1 LVSILQFLNI
11 SNLDDRKMI
20 VSWNWLTEYVELAMT
35 HDDLVDRLTMS
46 GLNHEGTELVGS
58 DHAIDLEVTSNR
70 ADCLGHIG
78 VAREIAALYEIPLN
92 LPDPQPATCSESI
105 SQVCSIAIES
115 AGACE
120 RYTARLIRGVK
131 IGPSPEWMQERLKSL
146 GIGIVNNVVDATNY
160 VMFECGQPLHA
171 FDFAKL
177 KDGKIIVREAQAAE
191 TFEAIDHRTYQ
202 LMPGMCVIADSE
214 NPVALGGVMG
224 GADSEVSET
233 TVDVLIEAAY
243 FDPLTIRSA
252 ARKLKLHSP
261 SSFRFERNIDS
272 ENLDW
277 ASRRVCE
284 LILQSAGGEL
294 LEGVIDAG
302 NPPAPREAITLRYCQ
317 LERLLGIKIPV
328 DFIAPTLEKIGLA
341 IESSDE
347 QSVTAVPPSWR
358 KDLTRDVDLVE
369 EVGRIYGFEKIP
381 DNVNVPMSASYRPKA
396 DRVIDK
402 IRSVLTAA
410 GFDEAVTPSLVP
422 QPWSDAFTPWCD
434 SPPLISSQPML
445 GVLEEY
451 SHNIGAVNLL
461 RRSLVPS
468 LLEVRRIN
476 DYRSNANVNLFE
488 TAKVYLPS
496 GQQGIPDQPMKLALA
511 SHRDFFAVKGVVE
524 ALVAAI
530 NPSATVQ
537 VNECNE
543 ALLDAT
549 QAGELWI
556 GGQRLGWIGLVSESA
571 KKQFGLRSEATVV
584 EIDLGVLE
592 NETQLIAR
600 HANQSPFPPVARD
613 FNFIMDEEV
622 RWASLESTVRSENGP
637 LLESV
642 KYRETFRNE
651 KKDGSGKKRVL
662 FSVVFRSQE
671 ATLTGEQAEELCN
684 RIIANCANAH
694 QAILVG

>member
-1 LVSILQFLNI
+1 
-11 SNLDDRKMI
+11 MI
-20 VSWNWLTEYVELAMT
+20 VSWNWLTDYVDLAMT

-46 GLNHEGTELVGS
+46 GLNHEGTDLVDK

-78 VAREIAALYEIPLN
+78 VAREIAALYEIPLKIPN
-92 LPDPQPATCSESI
+92 PQPVTCSDSI
-105 SQVCSIAIES
+105 SQFCSVVIE
-115 AGACE
+115 AEGACQ

-131 IGPSPEWMQERLKSL
+131 IGESPQWMQGRLKSL

-160 VMFECGQPLHA
+160 VMLECGQPLHA
-171 FDFAKL
+171 FDFSKI
-177 KDGKIIVREAQAAE
+177 KDGEIIVREARAEE

-202 LMPGMCVIADSE
+202 LDPSMCVIADSE
-214 NPVALGGVMG
+214 DAVALGGVMG
-224 GADSEVSET
+224 GADSEVSEA

-284 LILQSAGGEL
+284 LILESAGGDL
-294 LEGVIDAG
+294 LEGVVDVGA
-302 NPPAPREAITLRYCQ
+302 PPPPRESINLRYSQ
-317 LERLLGIKIPV
+317 LQRLLGIEIPI
-328 DFIAPTLEKIGLA
+328 DFVAPALEKLGLV

-347 QSVTAVPPSWR
+347 SSVTAVAPSWR

-381 DNVNVPMSASYRPKA
+381 DDVNVPMSASYRPKA
-396 DRVIDK
+396 DRVVDK
-402 IRSVLTAA
+402 VRNVLTAA

-451 SHNIGAVNLL
+451 SHNIGTVNLL
-461 RRSLVPS
+461 RRSLIPS

-488 TAKVYLPS
+488 TAKVYLTS
-496 GQQGIPDQPMKLALA
+496 SQQEIPHQPMKLAFV

-524 ALVAAI
+524 ALV
-530 NPSATVQ
+530 
-537 VNECNE
+537 
-543 ALLDAT
+543 
-549 QAGELWI
+549 
-556 GGQRLGWIGLVSESA
+556 
-571 KKQFGLRSEATVV
+571 
-584 EIDLGVLE
+584 
-592 NETQLIAR
+592 
-600 HANQSPFPPVARD
+600 
-613 FNFIMDEEV
+613 
-622 RWASLESTVRSENGP
+622 
-637 LLESV
+637 
-642 KYRETFRNE
+642 RE
-651 KKDGSGKKRVL
+651 
-662 FSVVFRSQE
+662 
-671 ATLTGEQAEELCN
+671 
-684 RIIANCANAH
+684 
-694 QAILVG
+694 

>member
-1 LVSILQFLNI
+1 
-11 SNLDDRKMI
+11 MI
-20 VSWNWLTEYVELAMT
+20 VSWNWLTEYVDLAMT

-46 GLNHEGTELVGS
+46 GLNHEGTDLV
-58 DHAIDLEVTSNR
+58 DKDQAIDLEVTSNR

-78 VAREIAALYEIPLN
+78 VAREIAALYEIPLKI
-92 LPDPQPATCSESI
+92 PDPQPATCSDSV
-105 SQVCSIAIES
+105 SQFCSVEIE
-115 AGACE
+115 AEGACG

-131 IGPSPEWMQERLKSL
+131 IGPSPQWMQERLKSL

-171 FDFAKL
+171 FDFSKIQ
-177 KDGKIIVREAQAAE
+177 DGKIMVREARAEE

-202 LMPGMCVIADSE
+202 LAPGMCVIADSE
-214 NPVALGGVMG
+214 DAVALGGVMG
-224 GADSEVSET
+224 GADSEVSEA

-243 FDPLTIRSA
+243 FEPLTIRSA

-284 LILQSAGGEL
+284 LILESAGGEL
-294 LEGVIDAG
+294 LEGVIDVG
-302 NPPAPREAITLRYCQ
+302 SPPPSRESIKLRYRQ
-317 LERLLGIKIPV
+317 LQRLLGIEIPI
-328 DFIAPTLEKIGLA
+328 DFVAPTLEKLGLV

-347 QSVTAVPPSWR
+347 NSVTAIAPSWR

-381 DNVNVPMSASYRPKA
+381 DDVNVPMSASYRPKA
-396 DRVIDK
+396 DRVVDK
-402 IRSVLTAA
+402 VRNVLTAA

-451 SHNIGAVNLL
+451 SHNIGTVNLL

-476 DYRSNANVNLFE
+476 DYRSNVNVNLFE

-496 GQQGIPDQPMKLALA
+496 DGNAIPDQPMKLALV

-524 ALVAAI
+524 ALVRELNPLAA
-530 NPSATVQ
+530 VK
-537 VNECNE
+537 VKKCDE
-543 ALLDAT
+543 ALLDAS
-549 QAGELWI
+549 QSGEFWL
-556 GGQRLGWIGLVSESA
+556 GEQRLGWIGSVSESA
-571 KKQFGLRSEATVV
+571 KKQFGLRSAAVVV
-584 EIDLGVLE
+584 EVDLGVLE
-592 NETQLIAR
+592 HQTQLIAC
-600 HANQSPFPPVARD
+600 HANQSPFPPVSRD
-613 FNFIMDEEV
+613 FNFIMDDEV
-622 RWASLESTVRSENGP
+622 RWASLEATIRSESGP

-642 KYRETFRNE
+642 RYLETFRDE
-651 KKDGSGKKRVL
+651 TRDGPGKKRVL
-662 FSVVFRSQE
+662 FSVVFRSNE
-671 ATLTGEQAEELCN
+671 ATLTGAQAEELCN
-684 RIIANCANAH
+684 RIIANCTNAH
-694 QAILVG
+694 EATLVG

>member
-1 LVSILQFLNI
+1 
-11 SNLDDRKMI
+11 MI
-20 VSWNWLTEYVELAMT
+20 VSWNWLTEYVDLAMT

-46 GLNHEGTELVGS
+46 GLNHEGTDLV
-58 DHAIDLEVTSNR
+58 DKDQAIDLEVTSNR

-78 VAREIAALYEIPLN
+78 VAREIAALYEIPLKI
-92 LPDPQPATCSESI
+92 PDPQPATCSDSV
-105 SQVCSIAIES
+105 SQFCSVEIE
-115 AGACE
+115 AEGACE

-131 IGPSPEWMQERLKSL
+131 IGPSPQWMQERLKSL

-171 FDFAKL
+171 FDFSKIQ
-177 KDGKIIVREAQAAE
+177 DGKIMVREARAEE

-202 LMPGMCVIADSE
+202 LAPGMCVIADSE
-214 NPVALGGVMG
+214 DAVALGGVMG
-224 GADSEVSET
+224 GADSEVSEA

-243 FDPLTIRSA
+243 FEPLTIRSA

-284 LILQSAGGEL
+284 LILESAGGEL
-294 LEGVIDAG
+294 LEGVIDVG
-302 NPPAPREAITLRYCQ
+302 SPPPSRESIKLRYRQ
-317 LERLLGIKIPV
+317 LQRLLGIEIPI
-328 DFIAPTLEKIGLA
+328 DFVAPTLEKLGLV

-347 QSVTAVPPSWR
+347 NSVTAIAPSWR

-381 DNVNVPMSASYRPKA
+381 DDVNVPMSASYRPKA
-396 DRVIDK
+396 DRVVDK
-402 IRSVLTAA
+402 VRNVLTAA

-451 SHNIGAVNLL
+451 SHNIGTVNLL

-476 DYRSNANVNLFE
+476 DYRSNVNVNLFE

-496 GQQGIPDQPMKLALA
+496 DGNAIPDQPMKLALV

-524 ALVAAI
+524 ALVRELNPLAA
-530 NPSATVQ
+530 VE
-537 VNECNE
+537 VKKCDE
-543 ALLDAT
+543 ALLDAS
-549 QAGELWI
+549 QSGEFWL
-556 GGQRLGWIGLVSESA
+556 GEQRLGWIGSVSESA
-571 KKQFGLRSEATVV
+571 KKQFGLRSAAVVV
-584 EIDLGVLE
+584 EVDLGVLE
-592 NETQLIAR
+592 HQTQLIAC
-600 HANQSPFPPVARD
+600 HANQSPFPPVSRD
-613 FNFIMDEEV
+613 FNFIMDDEV
-622 RWASLESTVRSENGP
+622 RWASLEATIRSESGP

-642 KYRETFRNE
+642 RYLETFRDE
-651 KKDGSGKKRVL
+651 TRDGPGKKRVL
-662 FSVVFRSQE
+662 FSVVFRSNE
-671 ATLTGEQAEELCN
+671 ATLTGAQAEELCN
-684 RIIANCANAH
+684 RIIANCTNAH
-694 QAILVG
+694 EATLVG

>member
-1 LVSILQFLNI
+1 
-11 SNLDDRKMI
+11 MI
-20 VSWNWLTEYVELAMT
+20 VSWNWLTEYVDLAMT

-46 GLNHEGTELVGS
+46 GLNHEGTDLV
-58 DHAIDLEVTSNR
+58 DKDQAIDLEVTSNR

-78 VAREIAALYEIPLN
+78 VAREIAALYEIPLKI
-92 LPDPQPATCSESI
+92 PDPQPATCSDSV
-105 SQVCSIAIES
+105 SQFCSVEIE
-115 AGACE
+115 AEGACE

-131 IGPSPEWMQERLKSL
+131 IGPSPQWMQERLKSL

-171 FDFAKL
+171 FDFSKIQ
-177 KDGKIIVREAQAAE
+177 DGKIIVREARAEE

-202 LMPGMCVIADSE
+202 LAPGMCVIADSE
-214 NPVALGGVMG
+214 DAVALGGVMG
-224 GADSEVSET
+224 GADSEVSEA

-284 LILQSAGGEL
+284 LILESAGGEL
-294 LEGVIDAG
+294 LEGVIDVG
-302 NPPAPREAITLRYCQ
+302 SPPPSRESINLRYRQ
-317 LERLLGIKIPV
+317 LQRLLGIEIPI
-328 DFIAPTLEKIGLA
+328 DFVAPTLEKLGLV

-347 QSVTAVPPSWR
+347 NSVTAIAPSWR

-381 DNVNVPMSASYRPKA
+381 DDVNVPMSASYRPKA
-396 DRVIDK
+396 DRVVDK
-402 IRSVLTAA
+402 VRNVLTAA

-451 SHNIGAVNLL
+451 SHNIGTVNLL

-476 DYRSNANVNLFE
+476 DYRSNVNVNLFE

-496 GQQGIPDQPMKLALA
+496 DGNAIPDQPMKLALV

-524 ALVAAI
+524 ALVRELNPLAA
-530 NPSATVQ
+530 VE
-537 VNECNE
+537 VKKCDE
-543 ALLDAT
+543 ALLDAS
-549 QAGELWI
+549 QSGEFWL
-556 GGQRLGWIGLVSESA
+556 GEQRLGWIGSVSESA
-571 KKQFGLRSEATVV
+571 KKQFGLRSAAVVV
-584 EIDLGVLE
+584 EVDLRVLE
-592 NETQLIAR
+592 HQTQLIAC
-600 HANQSPFPPVARD
+600 HANQSPFPPVSRD
-613 FNFIMDEEV
+613 FNFIMDDEV
-622 RWASLESTVRSENGP
+622 RWASLEATIRSESGP

-642 KYRETFRNE
+642 RYLETFRDE
-651 KKDGSGKKRVL
+651 TRDGPGKKRVL
-662 FSVVFRSQE
+662 FSVVFRSNE
-671 ATLTGEQAEELCN
+671 ATLTGAQAEELCN
-684 RIIANCANAH
+684 RIIANCTNAH
-694 QAILVG
+694 EATLVG